1 MKNKYYYTI
10 GETSKITGLEPHVL
24 RYWETEFSQ
33 LNPIR
38 RKSSNRKYTQKDIKL
53 IRKIKYL
60 LYEKKYTI
68 EGAKKRLKSR
78 DKVKIQPDLFS
89 QDKKAIKTLKK
100 IKKELSE
107 IQKSL
112 NNLTS

>member
-10 GETSKITGLEPHVL
+10 GETSKITNLKRHVL

-38 RKSSNRKYTQKDIKL
+38 RKGSNRKYTQKDITL
-53 IRKIKYL
+53 INKIKYL

-68 EGAKKRLKSR
+68 EGAKKRLKSQNEI
-78 DKVKIQPDLFS
+78 KIQRELFNEEV
-89 QDKKAIKTLKK
+89 KARKALKK
-100 IKKELSE
+100 LKEVRKKIVNIKNEL
-107 IQKSL
+107 
-112 NNLTS
+112 NF

>member
-10 GETSKITGLEPHVL
+10 GETSKITGLKPHVL

-38 RKSSNRKYTQKDIKL
+38 RKGSNRKYTQKDIKL
-53 IRKIKYL
+53 IKKIKYL

-68 EGAKKRLKSR
+68 EGAQKRLKSR
-78 DKVKIQPDLFS
+78 EKVKIQPDLFT
-89 QDKKAIKTLKK
+89 QNKKAEAALKTLRKVREQLAE
-100 IKKELSE
+100 IKNDL
-107 IQKSL
+107 KS
-112 NNLTS
+112 